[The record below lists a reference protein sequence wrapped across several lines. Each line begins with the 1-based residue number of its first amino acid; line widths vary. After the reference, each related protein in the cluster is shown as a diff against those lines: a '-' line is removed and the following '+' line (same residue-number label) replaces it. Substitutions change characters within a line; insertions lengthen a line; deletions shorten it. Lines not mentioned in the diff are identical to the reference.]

1 MKFTIAIIFLAL
13 INMVFAQNQYI
24 TRLDGSKISKVEID
38 QTVKRLMDTAKI
50 QGLDLAIINNKKV
63 VYIKSYGYKNE
74 LKNIKLDTNSIMY
87 AASLSKAVFGFLTMK
102 LVQEKL
108 LNLDRPLYLYL
119 DKPIPE
125 YENFSGLK
133 DDDRWKLI
141 TARMCLSQTSGLPNV
156 KQFNPIETDPIWD
169 TSAVNKIYFTPGT
182 KYAYSGEGFKL
193 LQLVE
198 EEITKMKLDELATQ
212 KVFLPIGMYKT
223 GYVWH
228 DSFGNDVPIG
238 HAENGGQNI
247 KSKKTVAVAGGSMVT
262 TISDFSRFIEYI
274 LQGKGLQKKYFDEM
288 ITPQIKIFS
297 KTQFPSI
304 SFDTTSENNA
314 IHLSYGLGWGLM
326 NTIYGRAFFKEGG
339 DDATKNYNIN
349 FIDKGIS
356 IIILTNSVNGSKI
369 FKELLQTLIGDNF
382 TPWKW
387 EKWFP
392 YDYKN

>member
-1 MKFTIAIIFLAL
+1 MKFTIATIFLAL

-108 LNLDRPLYLYL
+108 LNLDTPLYLYL

-141 TARMCLSQTSGLPNV
+141 TARMCLSQTTGLPNV

-238 HAENGGQNI
+238 HAENGGQI
-247 KSKKTVAVAGGSMVT
+247 
-262 TISDFSRFIEYI
+262 
-274 LQGKGLQKKYFDEM
+274 QKQKNSCCCWGFDG
-288 ITPQIKIFS
+288 
-297 KTQFPSI
+297 
-304 SFDTTSENNA
+304 NN
-314 IHLSYGLGWGLM
+314 
-326 NTIYGRAFFKEGG
+326 NK
-339 DDATKNYNIN
+339 
-349 FIDKGIS
+349 
-356 IIILTNSVNGSKI
+356 
-369 FKELLQTLIGDNF
+369 
-382 TPWKW
+382 
-387 EKWFP
+387 
-392 YDYKN
+392 

>member
-1 MKFTIAIIFLAL
+1 MKYTIAIIFLAL
-13 INMVFAQNQYI
+13 TNMVFAQNQYI

-50 QGLDLAIINNKKV
+50 QGLDLAIINNKKA

-74 LKNIKLDTNSIMY
+74 LKNKLLDTNSIVY
-87 AASLSKAVFGFLTMK
+87 AASLSKAVFSYLTMK

-108 LNLDRPLYLYL
+108 LDLDKPLYLYL
-119 DKPIPE
+119 SKPIPE

-133 DDDRWKLI
+133 GDDRWKMI
-141 TARMCLSQTSGLPNV
+141 TARMCLSHTSGLPNV
-156 KQFNPIETDPIWD
+156 KQFNPIETAPTYDK
-169 TSAVNKIYFTPGT
+169 SAMNKIYFTPGT

-198 EEITKMKLDELATQ
+198 EEITKMKLDDLATQ
-212 KVFLPIGMYKT
+212 EIFLPIGMTKT

-228 DSFGNDVPIG
+228 DGFGDDVPIG

-262 TISDFSRFIEYI
+262 TVADFSRFIEYV
-274 LQGKGLQKKYFDEM
+274 LQEKGLQEKYFKEM
-288 ITPQIKIFS
+288 ISPQIKISS
-297 KTQFPSI
+297 KTQFPPI
-304 SFDTTSENNA
+304 TFGTTTENKD
-314 IHLSYGLGWGLM
+314 IHLSYGLGWGLLK
-326 NTIYGRAFFKEGG
+326 TKYGRAFFKEGG

-349 FIDKGIS
+349 FIDKETS

-369 FKELLQTLIGDNF
+369 FKELLETLIGDTF

-387 EKWFP
+387 EQWYP
-392 YDYKN
+392 YDYK